1 MRALLIAG
9 LVGTSFPALAQHAG
23 HGQSSSAPA
32 AEPKQESVDSHAG
45 HAMGA
50 QGDEAPP
57 PVGPPPVSAFEGPA
71 HAADAHFDPAAMA
84 AAREALR
91 AEQGGMR
98 TWKVMV
104 ERAEARIRDERD
116 GYAFEADAWWGGDID
131 KLWLKAEGEGALS
144 AKPEAMELQLLW
156 SRAIDP
162 WFDLQAGLRHD
173 FRPDPER
180 SHLVLG
186 VQGHAPYFIE
196 LDAAAFLSDEGEAT
210 ARVEVAYDQLLTQR
224 LVLQPRLEFG
234 LSAREVRELEM
245 GSGLTSAELGLRL
258 RYEIVPEFAPYVGV
272 EYERKFG
279 GTADFARD
287 EGEDAGE
294 WSLLLGVRIW
304 F

>member
-1 MRALLIAG
+1 VKGALVALLAAAS
-9 LVGTSFPALAQHAG
+9 VPALAQHAG
-23 HGQSSSAPA
+23 HGQ
-32 AEPKQESVDSHAG
+32 KQPDPHAG
-45 HAMGA
+45 HAMPQA
-50 QGDEAPP
+50 EPSRA
-57 PVGPPPVSAFEGPA
+57 GPPPAASQGPA
-71 HAADAHFDPAAMA
+71 HAADALFDPAAMA
-84 AAREALR
+84 AARAALR

-104 ERAEARIRDERD
+104 ERAEARLRDDRD

-131 KLWLKAEGEGALS
+131 KLWLKSEGEGAFGDR
-144 AKPEAMELQLLW
+144 PEAMELQVLW

-180 SHLVLG
+180 SHLALG

-196 LDAAAFLSDEGEAT
+196 VEAAAFLSDEGEAT
-210 ARVEVAYDQLLTQR
+210 ARIELVYDQLLTQR
-224 LVLQPRLEFG
+224 LVLQPRAELG
-234 LSAREVRELEM
+234 LSAREVRKLEM
-245 GSGLTSAELGLRL
+245 GSGFTSGEIGLRL
-258 RYEIVPEFAPYVGV
+258 RYEIAPEFAPYVGV

-294 WSLLLGVRIW
+294 WSLLLGVRLW